1 MFDISRSKAASGY
14 VAGQDVD
21 VDTKCSTSCLDN
33 QVVSDFIRYIVMNR
47 NISPIQRSQIHSD
60 EQKHLSNSA
69 FSDT

>member
-21 VDTKCSTSCLDN
+21 VGTKCSTSCLDN
-33 QVVSDFIRYIVMNR
+33 QVVSDFIIVMNR